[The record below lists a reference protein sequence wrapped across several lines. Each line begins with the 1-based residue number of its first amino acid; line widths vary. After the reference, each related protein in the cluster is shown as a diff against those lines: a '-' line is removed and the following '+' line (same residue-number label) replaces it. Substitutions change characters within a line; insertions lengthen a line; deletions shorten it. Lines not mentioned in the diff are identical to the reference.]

1 MRGAIVTLVFAAPAV
16 AAACPACAGATG
28 AGLSPL
34 LLVLVGLP
42 FVVGGLAVRAIVRAM
57 RE

>member
-1 MRGAIVTLVFAAPAV
+1 MRVALVALAVAAPAV

-28 AGLSPL
+28 AGPSPL